1 MKREDI
7 EQAVSQAAASAASA
21 ASTEAGKLSCAG
33 ALGLAR
39 KLDTEAGEIGEA
51 ANGSGI
57 RIVDCQLGCFEV
69 AKATHDDLVN
79 YQAPAAI
86 AEEIAGSLV
95 NGHLPCPVAFEVS
108 RKLKVT
114 PRQVG
119 DAATKIDTKI
129 SRCQLGCFP

>member
-1 MKREDI
+1 MDKESIEREVR
-7 EQAVSQAAASAASA
+7 EAAARYA
-21 ASTEAGKLSCAG
+21 EPGRLSCAG

-39 KLDTEAGEIGEA
+39 RLATEAAEIGEA
-51 ANGSGI
+51 ANRSDI

-69 AKATHDDLVN
+69 AKATHDDLSD

-86 AEEIAGSLV
+86 AEEITASLV
-95 NGHLPCPVAFEVS
+95 EGHLPCPVAFEVS

-119 DAATKIDTKI
+119 DAATKIETKI